1 MSYIK
6 YCDFSNEVF
15 HREGPVKTLI
25 FCATKDM
32 TEHIHYMLS
41 SQGFNTAAIH
51 GGKTQ
56 SARMNMLDRFR
67 DGHLHILVATDVAAR
82 GLDIDNIQ
90 HVINYDFPS
99 EIEDYI
105 HRIGRT
111 GRAGKKG
118 SSHTF
123 LSHERHPGKTVSE
136 LIKVL
141 HDAGQEIS
149 DELRSFSTVMPYN
162 NRGFY
167 GRR

>member
-1 MSYIK
+1 M
-6 YCDFSNEVF
+6 
-15 HREGPVKTLI
+15 KTLI

-32 TEHIHYMLS
+32 TEHVHYSLS

-56 SARMNMLDRFR
+56 SARLDMLGRFR
-67 DGHLHILVATDVAAR
+67 QGSLHILVATDVAAR
-82 GLDIDNIQ
+82 GLDVDNIQ
-90 HVINYDFPS
+90 HVINYDFPT

-123 LSHERHPGKTVSE
+123 LSHERHPGKLISE

-141 HDAGQEIS
+141 HDAGQEVS
-149 DELRSFSTVMPYN
+149 PELRSFSDSMPYGSM
-162 NRGFY
+162 RRF

>member
-1 MSYIK
+1 
-6 YCDFSNEVF
+6 
-15 HREGPVKTLI
+15 
-25 FCATKDM
+25 M
-32 TEHIHYMLS
+32 TEQMHYTLA
-41 SQGFNTAAIH
+41 SQGYNSAAIH

-56 SARMNMLDRFR
+56 AARTHMLGRFR
-67 DGHLHILVATDVAAR
+67 DGNLHILVATDVAAR

-111 GRAGKKG
+111 GRAGKTG

-123 LSHERHPGKTVSE
+123 LSHERHPGKVVSE

-141 HDAGQEIS
+141 HDAGQEIP
-149 DELRSFSTVMPYN
+149 DDLRSFSTSSYGGGA
-162 NRGFY
+162 RRFY